1 MKHPRYWVTA
11 GVLGLL
17 AVVGALAMPRAQS
30 AGLGVFS
37 GGAYLITINDSE
49 GNFASRGVMTLHA
62 DGTMSVIDSGQGGTA
77 YYFSSQLG
85 SWRPEGDGR
94 VVAKTIDFDYPPN
107 ADVARLDYTLSFTP
121 GRRQATGS
129 VTLRTFPLQS
139 GDPLQGEGT
148 VAGTF
153 SLVGELIK
161 P

>member
-85 SWRPEGDGR
+85 RAWITPSASRRVAARPRAASRSVPSRSRAEIPSR
-94 VVAKTIDFDYPPN
+94 AKE
-107 ADVARLDYTLSFTP
+107 RLP
-121 GRRQATGS
+121 G
-129 VTLRTFPLQS
+129 PLVWWAS
-139 GDPLQGEGT
+139 
-148 VAGTF
+148 
-153 SLVGELIK
+153 
-161 P
+161 